1 MTPSALNPFGAPE
14 CCEAARRFPTCDLFC
29 RVIDNFGDAGV
40 CWRLARR
47 LLALGVG
54 SVRLVTD
61 HPDVLALIAPEAGS
75 IVRVA
80 EWNAFEREAAAPGFD
95 PAELVIESFG
105 CRLPETYDEALAKKR
120 AAAKAAGRT
129 PPFYLNLDYLS
140 AEDWVEESHDV
151 VGLHPRLDLPKLW
164 FFPGFTART
173 GGVVIEDGLMEAQ
186 ARFLSSERDAF
197 LSSLGADPARRT
209 LFVFCYPV
217 NRVET
222 IAEGLRLAPAPWSV
236 LIAPGAA
243 GDRLEG
249 LLSQADRSRILPVRT
264 PFLPQTEFDRLLWAS
279 DAAVIRGEDSFV
291 RAQLAATPLLW
302 STYPT
307 EDGAHR
313 VKLDAWLGRF
323 APSLPEGLREDY
335 VRASDDWLE
344 GALDAKAF
352 ANLLVRAPE
361 LARGFRAWREGL
373 LANGDLGAN
382 ILRRAL
388 KGL

>member
-105 CRLPETYDEALAKKR
+105 CRLPEAYDEALAKKR

-186 ARFLSSERDAF
+186 AHFLSSERDAF

>member
-1 MTPSALNPFGAPE
+1 MLP
-14 CCEAARRFPTCDLFC
+14 
-29 RVIDNFGDAGV
+29 
-40 CWRLARR
+40 
-47 LLALGVG
+47 
-54 SVRLVTD
+54 
-61 HPDVLALIAPEAGS
+61 PD
-75 IVRVA
+75 
-80 EWNAFEREAAAPGFD
+80 
-95 PAELVIESFG
+95 
-105 CRLPETYDEALAKKR
+105 
-120 AAAKAAGRT
+120 
-129 PPFYLNLDYLS
+129 
-140 AEDWVEESHDV
+140 
-151 VGLHPRLDLPKLW
+151 
-164 FFPGFTART
+164 
-173 GGVVIEDGLMEAQ
+173 
-186 ARFLSSERDAF
+186 
-197 LSSLGADPARRT
+197 
-209 LFVFCYPV
+209 
-217 NRVET
+217 
-222 IAEGLRLAPAPWSV
+222 PWSD

-264 PFLPQTEFDRLLWAS
+264 PFLPPTEFDRLLWAS

>member
-105 CRLPETYDEALAKKR
+105 CRLPEAYDEALAKKR

>member
-105 CRLPETYDEALAKKR
+105 CRLPEAYDEALAKKR

-186 ARFLSSERDAF
+186 AHFLSSERDAF

-335 VRASDDWLE
+335 VRASDDWLK

>member
-105 CRLPETYDEALAKKR
+105 CRLPEAYDEALAKKR

-186 ARFLSSERDAF
+186 AHFLSSERDAF

-243 GDRLEG
+243 GARLEG

-335 VRASDDWLE
+335 GRASDDWLE

>member
-105 CRLPETYDEALAKKR
+105 CRLPEADDEALAKKR
-120 AAAKAAGRT
+120 AAARAAGRT

-186 ARFLSSERDAF
+186 AHFLSSERDAF

-279 DAAVIRGEDSFV
+279 EAAVIRGEDSFV

>member
-105 CRLPETYDEALAKKR
+105 CRLPEAYDEALAKKR

-186 ARFLSSERDAF
+186 AHFLSSERDAF

-335 VRASDDWLE
+335 VRASDDWLK

-352 ANLLVRAPE
+352 APE

>member
-151 VGLHPRLDLPKLW
+151 LGLHPRLDLPKLW

-222 IAEGLRLAPAPWSV
+222 IAEGLRLAPAPWNV

-249 LLSQADRSRILPVRT
+249 LLAQADRSRILPVRT

-361 LARGFRAWREGL
+361 LARGFCAWREGL